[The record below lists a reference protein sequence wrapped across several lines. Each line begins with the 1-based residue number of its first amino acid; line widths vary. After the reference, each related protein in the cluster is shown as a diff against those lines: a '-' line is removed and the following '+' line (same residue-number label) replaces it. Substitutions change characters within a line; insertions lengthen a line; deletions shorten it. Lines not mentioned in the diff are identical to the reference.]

1 MSDKITITV
10 NGEQYAGWETVT
22 VNRNIDALAPTF
34 SLQMSSR
41 WSATADPVAFKTG
54 DACTIKINGEL
65 VITGYIFSVNETDA
79 PNDHTITVAGRAKTG
94 DLVDCSAILPK
105 WQLRQKKIE
114 DIAEELCA
122 PFGIKVEVKDPNPL
136 QPLDTGDKIRIFRI
150 DQGETVYDALTRLT
164 RSAGLLLSTSAEGN
178 LVLARAATIPN
189 LGAFISRGINV
200 KSSTYSSD
208 SNDRFSQYL
217 LKSQIPSDDETNGP
231 SAAQLEAIADD
242 DGVTRYRPMLVLA
255 ETPRDKKSLQTRAN
269 WERNQ
274 RAAASEKITYRLRGW
289 GTPGGLWE
297 PNTLVPVTDE
307 RYGILANMLVSGAA
321 LTQTREGGTLSTVDV
336 TGPEAYSIFEA
347 PKRNRKL

>member
-1 MSDKITITV
+1 MSEKITITV

-41 WSATADPVAFKTG
+41 WSPNAEPVAFNTG
-54 DACTIKINGEL
+54 DACTIKIDGEL
-65 VITGYIFSVNETDA
+65 VITGYIFDFAETDT
-79 PNDHTITVAGRAKTG
+79 PEEHTITIAGRAKTG
-94 DLVDCSAILPK
+94 DLVDCSAILPN

-114 DIAEELCA
+114 DISEELCD
-122 PFGIKVEVKDPNPL
+122 PFGIKVETKDPNPL

-164 RSAGLLLSTSAEGN
+164 RSAGLLMSTSAEGN

-189 LGAFISRGINV
+189 LGAFIGRGINV
-200 KSSTYSSD
+200 KSSTYGSQSG
-208 SNDRFSQYL
+208 DRFQQYL
-217 LKSQIPSDDETNGP
+217 LKSQIASDDETNGL
-231 SAAQLEAIADD
+231 SATQLEAIADD
-242 DGVTRYRPMLVLA
+242 DEVTRYRPMLVLA

-274 RAAASEKITYRLRGW
+274 RAAASEKITYQMRGW

-297 PNTLVPVTDE
+297 PNTLVPVSDD
-307 RYGILANMLVSGAA
+307 RYGIQANMLVSGAA
-321 LTQTREGGTLSTVDV
+321 LTQSKEAGTLSTVDV
-336 TGPEAYSIFEA
+336 TGPEAYSVFEA